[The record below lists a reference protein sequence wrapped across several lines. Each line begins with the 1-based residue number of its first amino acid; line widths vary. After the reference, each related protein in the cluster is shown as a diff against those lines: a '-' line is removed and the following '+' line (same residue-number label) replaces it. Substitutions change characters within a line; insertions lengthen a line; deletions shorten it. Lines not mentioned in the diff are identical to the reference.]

1 MLPPEHNTRQA
12 TIDRLDEAVTRLNQG
27 QSSLAQNLAQIQAT
41 MSAKFE
47 SILERLATMT
57 IVPTFPSSF
66 PILTSPSPSW
76 PHMKLDVPHF
86 DGRDPVEWIFKAL

>member
-57 IVPTFPSSF
+57 I
-66 PILTSPSPSW
+66 LTSPSPSW